1 MDRRRD
7 TRVDTAFLVQVWG
20 VDRNSRPFIQV
31 ASVRNISTLGA
42 TLQGMRAQV
51 KPGEVLDV
59 KYEGQRAQF
68 RVVWSGRPGSCE
80 HGDMGLERLPEEPQI
95 WDIDPT
101 RCAQFVAQG

>member
-20 VDRNSRPFIQV
+20 VDKNSRPFIQV
-31 ASVRNISTLGA
+31 ATVRNTSTLGA

-68 RVVWSGRPGSCE
+68 RFVWSGRPGSCE
-80 HGDMGLERLPEEPQI
+80 QGDMGLERLPEEPQI